1 MHENRKEII
10 DQITFRVSV
19 VRFLPVAITLP
30 SSTITHLA
38 TNNTVYIKIVN
49 QSNNVPMK

>member
-1 MHENRKEII
+1 MHENREEII

-38 TNNTVYIKIVN
+38 TNTTVYVN